1 MAIRKLQGDIERKGG
16 YYYEFDTDTDI
27 LGEGGM
33 GRVYIGRKIE
43 ANGTVTKVAIKA
55 MFEGLPDHVIERAR
69 REAAIQLQNDN
80 LVRMYGFIETTD
92 VDVLGGDVVHYHVI
106 SEYLQGVMLADV
118 IDGQLAGRD
127 GSIHPVIKEFYQD
140 LVENREKA
148 ATNIIKSI
156 LSGVMAL
163 HDSGYIHRDIDP
175 TNIMVTYDGKIKLI
189 DFGIAKQLTR
199 LNTSDKGLT
208 SSGQFLGK
216 AGYAAPELVLGDIR
230 NQNYSS
236 DVYAIGILY
245 FQLLTGHLPYEG
257 SSYDMLDAQLH
268 KKMPLNKIRSSSI
281 REIIKTATSKKQVD
295 RYATSAQFRAA
306 IDDLVHSR
314 SSKGLSKI
322 LMSIG
327 AIAIVLLGGLYF
339 FFNGKTEAE
348 VVPVVENNI
357 DDFDTCLSR
366 LSSINRDTLQK
377 GLDGM
382 KLLADKG
389 NAEAMYQI
397 AYTYAWAPLDSAS
410 LSRKEILG
418 LKLDEI
424 GLLQSIDKNE
434 EAVNWLR
441 KTINATDSTHYKA
454 MYWLGFY
461 YLNGRIVAENK
472 NMAIRLF
479 EKSRECAYKKGDMK
493 HVKMIDP
500 LLKEILK

>member
-1 MAIRKLQGDIERKGG
+1 MAVRRLQGDIERQGG

-27 LGEGGM
+27 IGEGGM
-33 GRVYIGRKIE
+33 GRVYIGRKVE
-43 ANGTVTKVAIKA
+43 ANGRITKVAIKA

-69 REAAIQLQNDN
+69 REASIQLHNDN
-80 LVRMYGFIETTD
+80 LVRMYGFIESVD
-92 VDVLGGDVVHYHVI
+92 VDMLGGDVTHYHVI
-106 SEYLQGVMLADV
+106 SEYLQGVVLADV
-118 IDGQLAGRD
+118 IEGKLAGSD
-127 GSIHPVIKEFYQD
+127 GSIHPVIQEFYKE
-140 LVENREKA
+140 LIGNREKT
-148 ATNIIKSI
+148 ATDVIKSI

-175 TNIMVTYDGKIKLI
+175 TNIMLTFDGKIKLI
-189 DFGIAKQLTR
+189 DFGIAKQLSR

-268 KKMPLNKIRSSSI
+268 KKIPLNKIRSSNI
-281 REIIKTATSKKQVD
+281 REIIKTATSKKQTD

-306 IDDLVHSR
+306 IDDLVYAR
-314 SSKGLSKI
+314 SSKSVSKI
-322 LMSIG
+322 IMSVV
-327 AIAIVLLGGLYF
+327 ALVALLLGGLYLLK
-339 FFNGKTEAE
+339 GETEPE
-348 VVPVVENNI
+348 VGLVVEKHI
-357 DDFDTCLSR
+357 DDFDVCLSR
-366 LSSINRDTLQK
+366 LNSTDRDTLQK

-397 AYTYAWAPLDSAS
+397 AYTYAWAPLDSTS
-410 LSRKEILG
+410 LSRKEIMG
-418 LKLDEI
+418 LRLDEI

-441 KTINATDSTHYKA
+441 KTINSTDSTHYKA

-472 NMAIRLF
+472 DMAIRLF

-500 LLKEILK
+500 LLNEILK